1 MSLAEPMLSV
11 AAGLLAR
18 QYGLD
23 AAAIGPT
30 VLATAL
36 DDAAGT
42 LGLTRTELAVRLAEP
57 ACVSALFNAL
67 PVGLSWFDRD
77 AAQLR
82 AAAAW
87 AARRRGPI
95 RVLSAPCARGEEVW
109 SLAASMLD
117 AGVEA
122 HRFQILGLDAM
133 PAAIDI
139 AESGAYPLSAIG
151 GRDRPWWLPEIA
163 GQLRVHPRLRSS
175 VRFRTAN
182 LLDPAALAD
191 LGRFDLIFSRN
202 FLIYLTPVARDQ
214 WIARLDE
221 LLVADGRLYVAASE
235 PLGAGSARFR
245 SCVGEVPG
253 ASERAEIAAPASAAE
268 SLGVPRAT
276 ELTPPIRPRVRAVAA
291 QPSASAP
298 VTAGS
303 AESLA
308 AQDPRALA
316 DAGALDA
323 AETALEAR
331 LASAMPAAADLVTAA
346 LIALARGQS
355 ARAEDMLRQAL
366 YLEHGHPEAVDLLA
380 VLLDQRGE
388 AGGARRLRAR
398 SGARA

>member
-1 MSLAEPMLSV
+1 MSLAEPTLSE

-23 AAAIGPT
+23 AGAIGPT

-36 DDAAGT
+36 GDAAGT
-42 LGLTRTELAVRLAEP
+42 LGLTRAELAARLAQP

-77 AAQLR
+77 APQLR

-109 SLAASMLD
+109 SLAAAMLD

-133 PAAIDI
+133 PAAIGI

-151 GRDRPWWLPEIA
+151 GRDRPWWLPEIR
-163 GQLRVHPRLRSS
+163 GQLLVHPRLRSS
-175 VRFRTAN
+175 VRFRAAN
-182 LLDPAALAD
+182 LLDPALAD

-202 FLIYLTPVARDQ
+202 FLIYLTPMARDQ
-214 WIARLDE
+214 WIARLAE
-221 LLVADGRLYVAASE
+221 LLAADGRLYVAASE
-235 PLGAGSARFR
+235 PLGAWSARFR
-245 SCVGEVPG
+245 SCAGEVPG
-253 ASERAEIAAPASAAE
+253 ASERADVPAEAASTTEAATVPLAS
-268 SLGVPRAT
+268 S
-276 ELTPPIRPRVRAVAA
+276 TPPIRPRAHARAAP
-291 QPSASAP
+291 PSASTP

-303 AESLA
+303 VEPIADP
-308 AQDPRALA
+308 DPRALA
-316 DAGALDA
+316 DAGALEA
-323 AETALEAR
+323 AESLLEAR
-331 LASAMPAAADLVTAA
+331 LASAMPAAADFVTSA

-355 ARAEDMLRQAL
+355 ARAEEVLRQAL

-388 AGGARRLRAR
+388 ADGARRLRAR